1 MRSLVIGANGQL
13 GSNLVRALL
22 DHGHDVRILVRP
34 TSKTFTIDGLKLE
47 HVVGDLND
55 PTSVSRACH
64 GVNVVYQTAGY
75 YPSATIPVAKA
86 NTQALTETHN
96 LVEAIRSSSSVERFV
111 FASTLTTVGFPK
123 TSGQLANEDCPFSTS
138 FPNNP
143 YLLAKAAMEEQVL
156 SAARNGL
163 PTVVVVPTVF
173 FGPYD
178 QRPTSGTQILMIA
191 KRLMPGYIQG
201 DVNVIDVR
209 DVAIAMI
216 RAAEL
221 GRVGERYIVGN
232 WNTTQ
237 KQLNALIAEV
247 AEVRKPVF
255 PVPFAMARVGAKLGE
270 RIFRVVLGRPP
281 LVPAFFV
288 EMIKHMQHYDCS
300 KAVRELNYPRS
311 SVEQAIRDALTWFKE
326 NEYLS

>member
-1 MRSLVIGANGQL
+1 MKSLVIGATGQL

-22 DHGHDVRILVRP
+22 EHGHDVRVLVRP
-34 TSKTFTIDGLKLE
+34 TSKTFTLDGLKIDR
-47 HVVGDLND
+47 VVGDLND
-55 PTSVSRACH
+55 HHSVSRACH

-75 YPSATIPVAKA
+75 YPSATIPVVEAK
-86 NTQALTETHN
+86 TQALTETQN
-96 LVEAIRSSSSVERFV
+96 LVEAIRSSSTVERFV
-111 FASTLTTVGFPK
+111 LASTLTTVGFPK
-123 TSGQLANEDCPFSTS
+123 TLGQLANEDCPFSTR

-143 YLLAKAAMEEQVL
+143 YLLAKVAMEEKVL
-156 SAARNGL
+156 SAALNGL
-163 PTVVVVPTVF
+163 PAVVVVPTVF

-178 QRPTSGTQILMIA
+178 KRPTSGTQILMIA
-191 KRLMPGYIQG
+191 KRLMPAYLQG
-201 DVNVIDVR
+201 KVNAIDVR

-216 RAAEL
+216 RAAEY

-232 WNTTQ
+232 WNTSQ
-237 KQLNALIAEV
+237 RELNALIAEV

-270 RIFRVVLGRPP
+270 HIFRVVLKRPP

-300 KAVRELNYPRS
+300 KAIRELNYPRS
-311 SVEQAIRDALTWFKE
+311 SVEQAIRDALTWFKGK
-326 NEYLS
+326 